1 MTRAAFQRRQ
11 LIHKA
16 SGMVFNATPALDGH
30 PEYEEYAPEHVV
42 PAEHGSAEPTEPS
55 EPAEP
60 DEPELEVPDL
70 SDLDGL
76 DAIADAAPVEVIS
89 FKRRGRPAKGAA
101 NGSHAR

>member
-1 MTRAAFQRRQ
+1 MTRAVFQRRQ

-30 PEYEEYAPEHVV
+30 PDYEEYAPEHVV
-42 PAEHGSAEPTEPS
+42 PTES
-55 EPAEP
+55 EPVDPPEP
-60 DEPELEVPDL
+60 PEPEEPELDDL
-70 SDLDGL
+70 GNFDGLDGL
-76 DAIADAAPVEVIS
+76 DAIADAVPVEVVS